1 MPAICF
7 SASFSHRSPRL
18 PPRPLALPCRSE
30 RHDFNLHHLN
40 DSLLPKEA
48 LTEPRRG
55 AELQQGRGGRD
66 KMGTGDTATKS
77 SGDLLYIGS
86 PRLGAEGNQCPP
98 PPFLLQPS
106 VGLSA
111 SFSLSRLEFLGV
123 RLGQRS
129 RGNQFPSPGTPPC
142 AQAAPPR
149 HEMLAE
155 ELSPGIPRPPVCL
168 GIRVWGAALEV

>member
-1 MPAICF
+1 MPGIRF
-7 SASFSHRSPRL
+7 SASFPHRSPQL

-48 LTEPRRG
+48 RTEPRRG
-55 AELQQGRGGRD
+55 AELRQRREGRD
-66 KMGTGDTATKS
+66 KMGTGDTATES

-129 RGNQFPSPGTPPC
+129 RGNRFPSPGTPPC
-142 AQAAPPR
+142 AQAAPLCR
-149 HEMLAE
+149 EVLGE

-168 GIRVWGAALEV
+168 EIRVWEAAP